1 MNANALAAA
10 GLAVLMAV
18 LVLGTSGCATDD
30 GSSDPNMRADGR
42 SQAAASRDDDAP
54 PDLDEVAAEMSR
66 SLLGSQRV
74 QGARGGSAAVV
85 SVERFVNH
93 TRASE
98 KDFASFRRD
107 FVKGLR
113 DSGRAWG
120 LLFEPAEASRAGR
133 YELHAAV
140 MPIGESEDDQW
151 LVRMLVVGPG
161 ASGSRQTLWS
171 DTLLTRAR

>member
-1 MNANALAAA
+1 M
-10 GLAVLMAV
+10 LMGV
-18 LVLGTSGCATDD
+18 LVLSTSGCATGE
-30 GSSDPNMRADGR
+30 GSSAPLAGADGR
-42 SQAAASRDDDAP
+42 SQAATSRDNDAP
-54 PDLDEVAAEMSR
+54 PDFDDVAAEMSR
-66 SLLGSQRV
+66 SLLGGQRV

-93 TRASE
+93 TRVSE
-98 KDFASFRRD
+98 KDFDSFRRD

-120 LLFEPAEASRAGR
+120 LLFEPAAASRAGR

-140 MPIGESEDDQW
+140 MPIGGGREDQW
-151 LVRMLVVGPG
+151 LVRMLVLGPG
-161 ASGSRQTLWS
+161 ESGGRQTLWS